1 MIMSEPFLKS
11 LNCLNIGTPPTIVHV
26 FKLVAEEKGLITS
39 PICCASSLVGDK
51 TSILTFSEF
60 SFALRSVQFA

>member
-1 MIMSEPFLKS
+1 MTMSEPFLKS

-51 TSILTFSEF
+51 TSILLF
-60 SFALRSVQFA
+60 

>member
-11 LNCLNIGTPPTIVHV
+11 LNCLNMGTPPTMVHV
-26 FKLVAEEKGLITS
+26 FKLVAEAKGLITS

-51 TSILTFSEF
+51 TSIITFLNF
-60 SFALRSVQFA
+60 FYGKITK